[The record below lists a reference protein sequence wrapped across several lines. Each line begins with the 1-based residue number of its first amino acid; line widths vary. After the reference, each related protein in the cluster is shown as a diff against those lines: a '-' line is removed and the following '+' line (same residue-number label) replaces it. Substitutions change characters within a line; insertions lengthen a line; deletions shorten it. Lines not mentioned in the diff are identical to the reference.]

1 MANIIYAGRVSA
13 YWTETGMARMASDA
27 ILMTLADQIKAKEP
41 ESLTNEE
48 KDFLTKWEPYAKRKG
63 LA

>member
-1 MANIIYAGRVSA
+1 
-13 YWTETGMARMASDA
+13 MARMASDA

-48 KDFLTKWEPYAKRKG
+48 KDFLAKWEPYAKRKG